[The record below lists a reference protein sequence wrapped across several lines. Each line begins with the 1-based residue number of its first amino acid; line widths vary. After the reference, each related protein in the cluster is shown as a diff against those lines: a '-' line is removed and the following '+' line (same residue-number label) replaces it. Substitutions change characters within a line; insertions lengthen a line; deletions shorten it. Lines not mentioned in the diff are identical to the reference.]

1 MNSNWQDTIIEKK
14 NILIPVGVGVLMCL
28 CGIIGGY
35 TMATNRDKN
44 ASAGDV
50 TQTIAAALFEQ
61 PTYTPYPTYTPFIP
75 PEPVVMV
82 VTPTAGITPLPSPTS
97 TPDQTALD
105 AKCIPQDTERQ
116 AAQLNKVVSGDT
128 IDVLIDGNLYTVR
141 YIGIDALGSSEYIA
155 SESRNKNYA
164 LVINKDLTLVKD
176 ASDTGTG
183 GQLLRY
189 VLADGVF
196 VNLELAKEGYAS
208 AASSPPDTAC
218 DAAFKAAE
226 EGAKSNLSGIWAFDP
241 SAEPAAQDAAST
253 ESAAQDAVSTES
265 AKVTAKPASCDP
277 SYPDVCIPP
286 PPPDLD
292 CIHIPYRNFKVIPPD
307 THGLDEDGN
316 GIGCDE

>member
-1 MNSNWQDTIIEKK
+1 MNSDWQDTIVEKK

-28 CGIIGGY
+28 CGLIVGY
-35 TMATNRDKN
+35 AL
-44 ASAGDV
+44 ASSGSADLAPGDV
-50 TQTIAAALFEQ
+50 TQTIAAALVEQ
-61 PTYTPYPTYTPFIP
+61 PTYTPYPTNTPYNT
-75 PEPVVMV
+75 PEVVVMV

-105 AKCIPQDTERQ
+105 AKCIPQNTERQ
-116 AAQLNKVVSGDT
+116 DAQLNKVVNGDT
-128 IDVLIDGNLYTVR
+128 IEVLIDGKMYTVR
-141 YIGIDALGSSEYIA
+141 YIGINALGSPDYIA
-155 SESRNKNYA
+155 NYSRQENFK
-164 LVINKDLTLVKD
+164 LVINKGLTLVKD
-176 ASDTGTG
+176 TTDTSPA

-189 VLADGVF
+189 VLADGEF

-226 EGAKSNLSGIWAFDP
+226 EDAKMNLSGIWAFDL
-241 SAEPAAQDAAST
+241 SAEPAAQDAAPSG
-253 ESAAQDAVSTES
+253 SAQ
-265 AKVTAKPASCDP
+265 VTAKPASCDP

-292 CIHIPYRNFKVIPPD
+292 CIHIPYKNFKVIPPD

>member
-1 MNSNWQDTIIEKK
+1 MNSNWQDTIVEKK

-28 CGIIGGY
+28 CGLIFGY
-35 TMATNRDKN
+35 TL
-44 ASAGDV
+44 ASSGSADLPPEDV
-50 TQTIAAALFEQ
+50 TQTIAAALVER
-61 PTYTPYPTYTPFIP
+61 PTYTPYPTNTPYNTP
-75 PEPVVMV
+75 AGVVIV
-82 VTPTAGITPLPSPTS
+82 VTPTTGITPLPSPTS

-105 AKCIPQDTERQ
+105 ANCIPPNSERQ

-141 YIGIDALGSSEYIA
+141 YIGIGALGSSDYIA
-155 SESRNKNYA
+155 NSSRQENYA
-164 LVINKDLTLVKD
+164 LVINKDLTLVKGATD
-176 ASDTGTG
+176 KNSA

-189 VLADGVF
+189 VLADGEF
-196 VNLELAKEGYAS
+196 VNLDLAKNGYAS
-208 AASSPPDTAC
+208 AVSSPPDTSC

-226 EGAKSNLSGIWAFDP
+226 EDARSNLSGIWAFNL
-241 SAEPAAQDAAST
+241 SAEPAAQDAAPS
-253 ESAAQDAVSTES
+253 ES

-292 CIHIPYRNFKVIPPD
+292 CIHVPYKNFKVIPPD

>member
-1 MNSNWQDTIIEKK
+1 MNSNWQNTIIEKK

-28 CGIIGGY
+28 FGLIVGY
-35 TMATNRDKN
+35 TL
-44 ASAGDV
+44 ASSGSADLAAQDV
-50 TQTIAAALFEQ
+50 TQTIAAALVER
-61 PTYTPYPTYTPFIP
+61 PTYTPYPTYTPFNT
-75 PEPVVMV
+75 PEAVVMV
-82 VTPTAGITPLPSPTS
+82 VTPTAGITPLPSPTL

-105 AKCIPQDTERQ
+105 AKCIPQNTERQ
-116 AAQLNKVVSGDT
+116 DAQLNKVVNGDT
-128 IDVLIDGNLYTVR
+128 IEVLIDGKMYTVR
-141 YIGIDALGSSEYIA
+141 YTGINALGSPDYIGNF
-155 SESRNKNYA
+155 SRQKNYE

-176 ASDTGTG
+176 ATDTNPAGH
-183 GQLLRY
+183 LLRY
-189 VLADGVF
+189 VLADGEF

-226 EGAKSNLSGIWAFDP
+226 EDAKTNLSGIWAFDL
-241 SAEPAAQDAAST
+241 SAEPVAQDAAPSG
-253 ESAAQDAVSTES
+253 SAQ
-265 AKVTAKPASCDP
+265 VTAKPASCDP

-292 CIHIPYRNFKVIPPD
+292 CIHVPFKNFKVISPD